1 MAPSLNTWTII
12 FLIAAAQG
20 LGLALLIFLRKS
32 KANNLLALLIASFS
46 ICLLFYVSFWT
57 NYYKLLPQ
65 QFGLLMGL
73 TYLFGPLCYFYI
85 RSDKTD
91 AFFNRWHFIPAA
103 LYLIYFFSSNFIS
116 SDSFKIISTGQTYL
130 QCAHLLI
137 YSYLILRFVSA
148 NRGYSNGELKLYTWR
163 KKVAFAFLGYSLSF
177 FLYYLLVWM
186 DTLQIEQDYMISIA
200 SSFFIYFI
208 GYHSFQRQEVLRMY
222 EQSKYDKSSL
232 SETAAVSILNEL
244 KTVMQKEKPY
254 LNSTL
259 KLPELSTRLELTQN
273 QISQVI
279 NDLEGKNFS
288 DFVNSYRIDLARELL
303 LDSSEK
309 RIIEVAYASG
319 FNTKASFN
327 GVFKKFTGMSPSQFK
342 ESQLVR
348 S

>member
-1 MAPSLNTWTII
+1 MVPSLNTWTII
-12 FLIAAAQG
+12 FLVAATQG
-20 LGLALLIFLRKS
+20 LGLALLIFLRNS

-46 ICLLFYVSFWT
+46 VCLLFYVSFWT
-57 NYYKLLPQ
+57 NYYSLLPP
-65 QFGLLMGL
+65 QFGMLMGL

-91 AFFNRWHFIPAA
+91 AFFNGWHFIPAA
-103 LYLIYFFSSNFIS
+103 LYLVYFFSPAFIPTHW
-116 SDSFKIISTGQTYL
+116 IETISTGQTYL

-177 FLYYLLVWM
+177 LLYYVLVW
-186 DTLQIEQDYMISIA
+186 TNRLQIEQDYMISIA

-232 SETAAVSILNEL
+232 SDSAAISILKEL
-244 KTVMQKEKPY
+244 KTVMEKEKPY
-254 LNSTL
+254 LDSSL
-259 KLPELSTRLELTQN
+259 KLPELSTRLKLTQN

-279 NDLEGKNFS
+279 NDLEGKNFP
-288 DFVNSYRIDLARELL
+288 DFINSYRIDLARELL

-309 RIIEVAYASG
+309 RVIEVAYESG

-348 S
+348 N